1 MITLL
6 LALVC
11 LCALALAV
19 ARRSDRVADGM
30 IQSLTHHGSHRFVL
44 PPSPEYELVT
54 LHTKDGT
61 KIFAQLGHARNQTGA
76 LRGDY
81 RLRPTVIYF
90 YPGGGTMRWSA
101 PQFEGFRQL
110 GLNVLMPEYPGYGMS
125 DGPATERG
133 FYATADAAYE
143 YALSR
148 RTWPRW
154 AFWPQA
160 GRSGAAQPW
169 ISPAGVQWT
178 A

>member
-61 KIFAQLGHARNQTGA
+61 KIFSQGCGGIPKTRPGPCGA
-76 LRGDY
+76 
-81 RLRPTVIYF
+81 II
-90 YPGGGTMRWSA
+90 A
-101 PQFEGFRQL
+101 C
-110 GLNVLMPEYPGYGMS
+110 
-125 DGPATERG
+125 GP
-133 FYATADAAYE
+133 
-143 YALSR
+143 
-148 RTWPRW
+148 P
-154 AFWPQA
+154 
-160 GRSGAAQPW
+160 
-169 ISPAGVQWT
+169 
-178 A
+178 